1 MSKKNSGVTLIDAS
15 NLIVGRLASH
25 VAKRLLL
32 GDRIAIVNSE
42 VSVFS
47 GRRRVK
53 KAEYEK
59 FFEVVGRGNPRHGP
73 RHPKRPNTILKRIIR
88 GMLPMNKPKGM
99 RAFKA
104 LRVYVGYPTEI
115 AESAGKESVTVPD
128 ASAAKLNCQS
138 IALGDL
144 SKEFGWKGN
153 D

>member
-1 MSKKNSGVTLIDAS
+1 MSNKKNSVTLIDAS

-32 GDRIAIVNSE
+32 GDRIAIVNAE

-47 GRRRVK
+47 GRRRAK
-53 KAEYEK
+53 IAEYEK

-73 RHPKRPNTILKRIIR
+73 RHPKRPDTILKRIIR
-88 GMLPMNKPKGM
+88 GMLPMDKSKGM

-104 LRVYVGYPTEI
+104 LRVYVGYPSEI
-115 AESAGKESVTVPD
+115 AEHAGGARITVPD
-128 ASAAKLNCQS
+128 ASATKLNCQS

-144 SKEFGWKGN
+144 SKEFGWKGI